1 MPLNTPRYWIVIGLT
16 GSTICGSGMPFLGWF
31 MAEIIGCLTGPMDWF
46 GGPEGV
52 EKKITQ
58 FCTYILFIAIAEMLA
73 W

>member
-52 EKKITQ
+52 EKKIT
-58 FCTYILFIAIAEMLA
+58 
-73 W
+73 